1 MDANDITD
9 GGGTTE
15 APYARLISLK
25 NTQQPLREDS
35 GAFMG
40 VSPLGPSSRQ
50 QVALSSQFSAS
61 CYSKQKKKKKEE
73 GWIQPQL
80 PEAIE
85 NFMRIF

>member
-1 MDANDITD
+1 MDANSITD

-35 GAFMG
+35 GVFLG
-40 VSPLGPSSRQ
+40 VSPRGPSSRQ

-61 CYSKQKKKKKEE
+61 CYSKQKKKAGYILSCLKLSK
-73 GWIQPQL
+73 IS
-80 PEAIE
+80 
-85 NFMRIF
+85 